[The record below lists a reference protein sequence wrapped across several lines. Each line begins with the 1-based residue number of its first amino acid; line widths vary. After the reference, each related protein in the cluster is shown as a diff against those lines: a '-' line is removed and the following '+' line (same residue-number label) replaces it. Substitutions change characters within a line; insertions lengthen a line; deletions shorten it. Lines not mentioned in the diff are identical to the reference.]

1 MYHEFSMRLNVII
14 IIIIIIETKLKPRQ
28 WSLSA
33 RVIWGAPRRFVRA
46 LPCALILVAFH
57 LLAIKIRS
65 QKSDNGNKGLN
76 ERYSVLVN
84 KNDSNRQKE
93 KQINYYSKNILETTF
108 GKSNLG
114 PPSSQR

>member
-1 MYHEFSMRLNVII
+1 MRLNVIII

-84 KNDSNRQKE
+84 NNDSNREKE